1 MNEYKEGTVF
11 ELRDGEN
18 YVIVDSLNKGEY
30 TYVLSSPICYE
41 DKKAKTD
48 FSKMVLVK
56 INDQTDDMEIE
67 TDERII
73 DEVIRN
79 SVNKIKAQ

>member
-11 ELRDGEN
+11 ELRNGED

-48 FSKMVLVK
+48 FNKMVLVK